1 MADVNKIV
9 INLSDGEDE
18 ELENC
23 NETGEKPILIY
34 IEDSNS
40 TEEVELMNAMIEG
53 YKEMS
58 KINLELCELGLCEDC
73 KQLKNY
79 EARLSESDFLDDSD
93 SEKRRYILC

>member
-18 ELENC
+18 ELKNC

-58 KINLELCELGLCEDC
+58 KINLELCELGLYEDC